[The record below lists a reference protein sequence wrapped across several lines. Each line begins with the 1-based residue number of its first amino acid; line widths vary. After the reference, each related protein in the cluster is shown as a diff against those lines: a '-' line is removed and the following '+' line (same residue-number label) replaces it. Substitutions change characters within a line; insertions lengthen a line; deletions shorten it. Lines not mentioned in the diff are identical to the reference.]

1 MMSPDRVAQCAQLAM
16 LFELSSGPKPGNVD
30 RCHDFP
36 DISFYHFLVSAVSVY
51 PVFRRAASGQGC
63 AGSLILEGAQSWRR
77 WSIGSN
83 THFGSLVLMIPLAMA
98 ASRSGNLREALA
110 EVLDE
115 TTGQDAV
122 DFYRAFQL
130 TGARVVDVEE
140 FSLKDPKSAGRLYQ
154 EGRTLQALMLLS
166 QGHDLVAREWST
178 SYERSFL
185 LAGRLAE
192 SIGKCG
198 LNDGIVR
205 TYLEA
210 LAETPDTLVQ
220 AKFGMDKARQISL
233 RASEALQDAT
243 LEAAR
248 QMDEELLAQDIN
260 PGSTADLIAASLFI
274 ALLMDLR
281 F

>member
-1 MMSPDRVAQCAQLAM
+1 MSPDRVAQCAQLAM

-51 PVFRRAASGQGC
+51 PVFRRAASGLEG
-63 AGSLILEGAQSWRR
+63 AGSLILEGAQSWRS
-77 WSIGSN
+77 WNIGSN

-98 ASRSGNLREALA
+98 AARQGDLREALA
-110 EVLDE
+110 KVLEE
-115 TTGQDAV
+115 TTVQDAV

-130 TGARVVDVEE
+130 ADARVADVEE
-140 FSLKDPKSAGRLYQ
+140 FSLKDPVFSERLRQ
-154 EGRTLQALMLLS
+154 KGKTLQGLMLHS

-178 SYERSFL
+178 NYERSFL

-192 SIGKCG
+192 RIGKHG
-198 LNDGIVR
+198 LNEGIVR

-210 LAETPDTLVQ
+210 LAETPDSLVQ
-220 AKFGMDKARQISL
+220 AKFGREMARQISL
-233 RASEALQDAT
+233 RAGEALRDAT
-243 LEAAR
+243 LDMAR

-260 PGSTADLIAASLFI
+260 PGSTADLIAASLFVS
-274 ALLMDLR
+274 LLMDLR